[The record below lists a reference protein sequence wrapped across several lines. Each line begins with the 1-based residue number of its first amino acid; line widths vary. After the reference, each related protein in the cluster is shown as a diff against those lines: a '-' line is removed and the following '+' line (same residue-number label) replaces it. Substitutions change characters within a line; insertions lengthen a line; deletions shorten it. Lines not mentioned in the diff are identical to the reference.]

1 VQAGWVEET
10 QATAYLA
17 RIGAP
22 WPQRPDA
29 AALRD
34 LHRAH
39 LLAVPFENLSIAL
52 GEPISLEPGD
62 LLSKVVTHRRGGF
75 CYELNGAF
83 ALLLETLG
91 FGVRRVAAAVF
102 GASAPGPPLDH
113 LALLVDVPGEH
124 DPWLADVGFGSHSQ
138 YPLRFTS
145 RQPQHD
151 PAGTFQLTDAD
162 GPGISGPATG
172 TSGTGTG
179 GAADVDVLLDGR
191 PQYRVERRTRSLA
204 DFVPMCWWQQTSP
217 ASHFTQ
223 STICSRL
230 TQDGRVS
237 LSGRTLIQTRDGTR
251 TERELASDTA
261 ILAAYREHFGIA
273 LDRVP
278 VAAPPAGAPAHRAPL

>member
-1 VQAGWVEET
+1 VQAGSVQET

-17 RIGAP
+17 RIGTP
-22 WPQRPDA
+22 RPQRPDA
-29 AALRD
+29 AALLA

-39 LLAVPFENLSIAL
+39 LLTVPFENLSIAL

-62 LLSKVVTHRRGGF
+62 LLRKVVTHRRGGF

-102 GASAPGPPLDH
+102 GTGTPGPPLDH
-113 LALLVDVPGEH
+113 LALLVDVPGER

-138 YPLRFTS
+138 YPLRFTG
-145 RQPQHD
+145 RQPQRD
-151 PAGTFQLTDAD
+151 PAGTFQLADA
-162 GPGISGPATG
+162 G
-172 TSGTGTG
+172 GTGID
-179 GAADVDVLLDGR
+179 GAAGSADVDVLLDGQ

-217 ASHFTQ
+217 RSHFTQ

-237 LSGRTLIQTRDGTR
+237 LSGGTLIRTRDGTR
-251 TERELASDTA
+251 TEQELTGDAA
-261 ILAAYREHFGIA
+261 ILAAYREHFGIV

-278 VAAPPAGAPAHRAPL
+278 VAAPPSVAPADRAPL